1 MKAIYATLIAG
12 LVSLAA
18 CQGVSAQRGIN
29 KELQVAEYEKRL
41 AASPGAQLVDVRTP
55 GEYAEGH
62 LENAKNID
70 YNSDAFANKIAKLDK
85 AKPVFVY
92 CLSGGRSGMAAE
104 QMHNMGFAEVYNMKG
119 GIMKWNAEGKKIVT
133 GKGGKPDAGMT
144 AADFKHLTNKPGY
157 VLVDYHAEWC
167 GPCKRMAPYLE
178 SLAER
183 KKDKLSL
190 VKIDA
195 DKNKSL
201 LKENGID
208 ALPYLELYQNGK
220 LTWKHKGFIDEKQFL
235 KETKL

>member
-1 MKAIYATLIAG
+1 VIAG

-29 KELQVAEYEKRL
+29 KELPVAEYEQKL
-41 AASPGAQLVDVRTP
+41 AASTGAQLVDVRTP

-62 LENAKNID
+62 LANAKNID
-70 YNSDAFANKIAKLDK
+70 YNSDAFADKVAKLDK

-104 QMHNMGFAEVYNMKG
+104 QMHNMGFTEVYNMKG
-119 GIMKWNAEGKKIVT
+119 GIIKWNAEGKAIVT
-133 GKGGKPDAGMT
+133 GKGDKPDAGMT
-144 AADFKHLTNKPGY
+144 AGEFKHLTNKAGY
-157 VLVDYHAEWC
+157 VLVDYNAEWC
-167 GPCKRMAPYLE
+167 GPCKKMAPYLA

-183 KKDKLSL
+183 KKENLNL

-195 DKNKSL
+195 DKNKPL

-220 LTWKHKGFIDEKQFL
+220 LIWKHKGFIDEQQFL